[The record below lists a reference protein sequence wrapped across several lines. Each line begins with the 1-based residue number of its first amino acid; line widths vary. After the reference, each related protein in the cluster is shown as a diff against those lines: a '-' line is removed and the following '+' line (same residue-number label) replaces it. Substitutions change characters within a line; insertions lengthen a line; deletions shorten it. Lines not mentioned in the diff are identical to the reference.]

1 MNDAPKTDAAKAGA
15 SENEVFPAEAG
26 PAPDASAARPE
37 GDLMD
42 DLFPPF
48 APDTNEARPRLFK
61 PVPFRVIAPN
71 LITLMALCLGLTAIR
86 LAFEGRFEPA
96 VIAIIAAAVL
106 DGVDG
111 RVARLLKG
119 TSRFGAELD
128 SLADFVNFGC
138 APALILYGFVLHD
151 LKSVGWIGALVFS
164 IAMALRLAR
173 FNVMLDDPNRPEWK
187 KDYFV
192 GMPAPAGALTALLP
206 LYLHFLGLTAGAS
219 LAPVILVYVIVLA
232 LLVISTVPTF
242 SGKTMGKRVP
252 RSWVLPIFVVTVAA
266 FGLLISFPF
275 ESLAAISLAYLVT
288 IPIGAAQ
295 YRRRAR
301 EAGEGMRG

>member
-1 MNDAPKTDAAKAGA
+1 
-15 SENEVFPAEAG
+15 
-26 PAPDASAARPE
+26 
-37 GDLMD
+37 MD

-48 APDTNEARPRLFK
+48 APDANEPKPRRFR
-61 PVPFRVIAPN
+61 PVPFRMIAPN

-86 LAFEGRFEPA
+86 LAFEQKFEPA
-96 VIAIIAAAVL
+96 VIAIVAAAFL
-106 DGVDG
+106 DGIDG

-138 APALILYGFVLHD
+138 APALILYGFALFH
-151 LKSVGWIGALVFS
+151 LRSVGWIVALIFA

-173 FNVMLDDPNRPEWK
+173 FNAMLDDPTRPEWK

-192 GMPAPAGALTALLP
+192 GMPAPAGALTAMLP
-206 LYLHFLGLTAGAS
+206 LYLHFLGLS
-219 LAPVILVYVIVLA
+219 LEKWAAPLILGYVLCIA
-232 LLVISTVPTF
+232 LLVVSTVPTF

-252 RSWVLPIFVVTVAA
+252 RDWVLPIFLVVVAT
-266 FGLLISFPF
+266 FGLFISFPF
-275 ESLAAISLAYLVT
+275 EAMVAMSVTYLAA

-295 YRRRAR
+295 YRRRAKA
-301 EAGEGMRG
+301 EARAPTAPLPEPPAPQIAP